1 MENSNLIKEFVGEEV
16 IDSLSSLLSS
26 DNIDEILKSS
36 SLIASQFGCDFES
49 YKNDAARLIASF
61 KKNLSLLIQKTW
73 VDQADELQKES
84 VLARLEKFC
93 VLAKDEK
100 WSDGFASF
108 KQILNSV
115 IYLMFGTI
123 SKSKE
128 FEEYSLRIDPE
139 FGIFCWYVKNLP
151 DTNAWSNEK
160 NKAVL
165 MIAMYFL
172 SNY

>member
-1 MENSNLIKEFVGEEV
+1 MENSDLIKEFVGNEV
-16 IDSLSSLLSS
+16 IDSLNTLLST
-26 DNIDEILKSS
+26 DDANEIKKSADV
-36 SLIASQFGCDFES
+36 IAAQFGTDFEKFS
-49 YKNDAARLIASF
+49 SDDTRFINSF
-61 KKNLSLLIQKTW
+61 KKNLTLLIQKTW
-73 VDQADELQKES
+73 VEESDAIQKES

-93 VLAKDEK
+93 ALAENGK
-100 WSDGFASF
+100 WAEEFSSF

-115 IYLMFGTI
+115 IYLMFGAICKTP
-123 SKSKE
+123 E

-151 DTNAWSNEK
+151 NANNWSNEK
-160 NKAVL
+160 NKAVV